1 MKKYFG
7 KLGALALL
15 ILALSSCST
24 PKDITYMQGLEN
36 GQTQT
41 VPIGRRFT
49 AQPDDQLSIVVTS
62 RDPRM
67 ADMFNL
73 AISQKVIGYSVGTG
87 SISPAT
93 AHYTVNPDGTII
105 FPVLGAINVQGKT
118 RSEIAAE
125 IQSKIQAKDLLKDAV
140 VTVDF
145 LSAKVAVLGD
155 VGNPGEYQVDR
166 DNITILQAL
175 AKAGDLNIT
184 GLRENVLV
192 LRQENGKDVA
202 YRVNLLNTQELMTS
216 PAYYLQQNDVIYVEP
231 NDTKKRQSTANGNT
245 VLTPTFWLSVTSV
258 LTTIAVLIV
267 K

>member
-15 ILALSSCST
+15 IVALSSCST
-24 PKDITYMQGLEN
+24 PKDITYLQGIEN
-36 GQTQT
+36 GQTQI
-41 VPIGRRFT
+41 VSEERRFT
-49 AQPDDQLSIVVTS
+49 AQPDDQLSIVVSS

-73 AISQKVIGYSVGTG
+73 AITQKVIGYSMGSG

-93 AHYTVNPDGTII
+93 AHYTVNPDGTIN
-105 FPVLGAINVQGKT
+105 FPVLGQVNVQGKT
-118 RSEIAAE
+118 RAEIAAD
-125 IQSKIQAKDLLKDAV
+125 IQNQIKAKDLLKDAV

-155 VGNPGEYQVDR
+155 VANPGEYQVER

-184 GLRENVLV
+184 GMRENVLV

-202 YRVNLLNTQELMTS
+202 YRLNLLNTQELMSS
-216 PAYYLQQNDVIYVEP
+216 PAYYLQQNDVVYVEP
-231 NDTKKRQSTANGNT
+231 NATKKRQSTANGNT